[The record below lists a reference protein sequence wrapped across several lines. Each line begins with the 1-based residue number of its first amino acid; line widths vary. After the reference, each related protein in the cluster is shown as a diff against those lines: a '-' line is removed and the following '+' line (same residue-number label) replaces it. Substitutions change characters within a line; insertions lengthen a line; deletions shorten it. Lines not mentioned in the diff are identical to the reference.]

1 MVHALVSA
9 LLSVALM
16 LSAAPAHAGSR
27 WKVATVRS
35 SQPGCGL
42 AATVTYRTDA
52 RRVVIVDR
60 VLATGLRG
68 APVSLSIATG
78 GPRWSSLL
86 YTGPNGRSTVGDGVD
101 YEWTRGWELNGSGE
115 RVRIG
120 ASGLNPTGW
129 PKHGVRGSTLL
140 VQVPAETPERQCR
153 VELVLP

>member
-1 MVHALVSA
+1 MVHALMSA

-27 WKVATVRS
+27 WTVATVRS

-78 GPRWSSLL
+78 GPRWAALR
-86 YTGPNGRSTVGDGVD
+86 YIGPNGHGVVGDGVD
-101 YEWTRGWELNGSGE
+101 YEWTAGWERNAAGE
-115 RVRIG
+115 RVRVG
-120 ASGLNPTGW
+120 ASGRNPDGW
-129 PKHGVRGSTLL
+129 PRAGFRERDLL
-140 VQVPAETPERQCR
+140 VQVTTEAARSCR

>member
-68 APVSLSIATG
+68 APVSLSVA
-78 GPRWSSLL
+78 SL
-86 YTGPNGRSTVGDGVD
+86 P
-101 YEWTRGWELNGSGE
+101 
-115 RVRIG
+115 
-120 ASGLNPTGW
+120 
-129 PKHGVRGSTLL
+129 
-140 VQVPAETPERQCR
+140 
-153 VELVLP
+153 

>member
-1 MVHALVSA
+1 MVRTLVSA

-16 LSAAPAHAGSR
+16 LSAAPAYAGGR
-27 WKVATVRS
+27 WTIVTVRS

-86 YTGPNGRSTVGDGVD
+86 YTGPTGRVGDGVD
-101 YEWTRGWELNGSGE
+101 YEWTTGTE
-115 RVRIG
+115 RTTAGARVPIG
-120 ASGLNPTGW
+120 ASGLNPKGW
-129 PKHGVRGSTLL
+129 PKDGVRGSTLL
-140 VQVPAETPERQCR
+140 VQVTAETPERQCR